1 LEQDVSYGTS
11 STIYFTALREGHWD
25 MYELSD
31 LGMSGAD
38 RSRSKHFIQRRVLQI
53 RLAQYLRTYSMYASV
68 FRPAHAGGRVPIYH
82 YQPRCVLNNQKN
94 APSAVYKTVP
104 NNVAYK
110 LAIDQYAIRITNC
123 RDAHPRMNHLAA
135 SARSALTRLLSR
147 VRSAYKSRLYRA
159 EKSCKPSSTRRLGEK
174 ENKQFQTLPAGY
186 RQNARYGFGEGPR
199 LHRTVLTELYAPAL
213 GVERHL
219 M

>member
-25 MYELSD
+25 MYEPSD

-135 SARSALTRLLSR
+135 SARSALTRLLSH
-147 VRSAYKSRLYRA
+147 VKSAYKSRLHRA
-159 EKSCKPSSTRRLGEK
+159 AKSCKPSSTRRLGEK
-174 ENKQFQTLPAGY
+174 ENKQFQTCQQDIAKVHVMDSGKDHDYNGSCLPDC
-186 RQNARYGFGEGPR
+186 RR
-199 LHRTVLTELYAPAL
+199 LR
-213 GVERHL
+213 
-219 M
+219 